1 MNSASD
7 LLYAIFE
14 EHLYSALVEEES
26 TDEFITRV
34 VNDYLD
40 RITTHASIPSVYSK
54 TIAADL
60 REEVL
65 EMLRKKIYGH
75 YNLSAF
81 RKAQGILPG
90 SENKA
95 PSRGRRKS

>member
-40 RITTHASIPSVYSK
+40 HITARARIPSVYSQA
-54 TIAADL
+54 ISADL

-65 EMLRKKIYGH
+65 DMLRKKIYGH
-75 YNLSAF
+75 YNLNAF
-81 RKAQGILPG
+81 RKAQGVLPG
-90 SENKA
+90 SEKKT
-95 PSRGRRKS
+95 PSQGRRDS